1 MFGRGLQVDKTP
13 PPPPPPSQSNVYLPQ
28 AGGQFPMYPPPFCG
42 NWNPTIGKG
51 KKTGK
56 GKKKAKDYCWEKIA
70 HSTAFQSL
78 EAFCK

>member
-1 MFGRGLQVDKTP
+1 MKLLEWVKKTD
-13 PPPPPPSQSNVYLPQ
+13 
-28 AGGQFPMYPPPFCG
+28 
-42 NWNPTIGKG
+42 KG

-56 GKKKAKDYCWEKIA
+56 GKKKAKDCCWEKTA